1 MKNHRENIGISKKK
15 DLLDSMNI
23 RLWKTFKSENCASVR
38 TSYVSERCS
47 SFHSKF
53 PFPLRFH
60 IELHT
65 RKSFGLGLERA
76 RYKFDVDMDME
87 SNISAYLVSS
97 SFSRRSSSGRT
108 FFRLSQC
115 SFRWQNRL
123 WFVPGFNLKIVR
135 HSKQYARKP
144 ASYTLKYARYTR
156 CIKR

>member
-1 MKNHRENIGISKKK
+1 MKNHIDILTKK

-23 RLWKTFKSENCASVR
+23 RLRKIFKSEHCALVLM
-38 TSYVSERCS
+38 SYVSERCS

-87 SNISAYLVSS
+87 SNISAYLASS
-97 SFSRRSSSGRT
+97 SFSPSSGRT

-144 ASYTLKYARYTR
+144 ASYILKYARYTR